1 MTVKTSPDTSESYA
15 NIPFHDVLKC
25 VHCGLC
31 LDACPTYA
39 ELGVEQDSPRGRL
52 YLMRGLWEG
61 ELPLDKHVVEP
72 LARCL
77 DCRACETACPAAVPY
92 GELLEKTRGV
102 IAENLPSSLKKRLLE
117 SFFLKRVLPSSAW
130 MRFFSR
136 LGWLYRLLGFPT
148 LITRSP
154 LARILPKW
162 IVSSHWLMPRFAGT
176 SFKLSNR
183 VSPSGQGCRVALFT
197 GCIMDVADIEI
208 HEATVT
214 LLQRAGCQVTV
225 PRNQACCGALHVHGG
240 ERKTPRQLARTNEAA
255 FDPDGVDV
263 IIVNAA
269 GCGAQLREYA
279 PLFSDT
285 PQRDDARWSRF
296 GDRVSDILVFL
307 ASLDGFCE
315 NTRWRGK
322 KETVL
327 YDAPCHLIHAQKTDA
342 PRALLASVP
351 AIRLVGLTDAD
362 RCCGA
367 AGIYNLTQANLS
379 EDILAHKLDDI
390 EQTLAANPEATT
402 LVTGNPG
409 CLFQIRAGVNKRGL
423 PLRVLHPVQL
433 LAECLAEEAVSER

>member
-1 MTVKTSPDTSESYA
+1 MTEKTLPGACAESYA
-15 NIPFHDVLKC
+15 KVPFDDVLKC

-52 YLMRGLWEG
+52 QLMRGLWEG
-61 ELPLDKHVVEP
+61 ELALDEQVVEP

-77 DCRACETACPAAVPY
+77 DCRACESSCPSGVPY

-117 SFFLKRVLPSSAW
+117 SFFLKRVLPSTPW

-148 LITRSP
+148 LVTRTP

-162 IVSSHWLMPRFAGT
+162 IVASHWLMPHFSGK
-176 SFKLSNR
+176 SFKLANR
-183 VSPSGQGCRVALFT
+183 KPVSKSAEGCRVALFT
-197 GCIMDVADIEI
+197 GCIMDVADIEV
-208 HEATVT
+208 HEATITV
-214 LLQRAGCQVTV
+214 LEAAGCQVSV

-240 ERKTPRQLARTNEAA
+240 TRRTARQLAHRSEIA
-255 FDPDGVDV
+255 FDPDRTDI

-285 PQRDDARWSRF
+285 PQKDDERWSRF
-296 GDRVSDILVFL
+296 GNRVCDILVFL
-307 ASLDGFCE
+307 ASLERFSE
-315 NTRWRGK
+315 TIRWRDK
-322 KETVL
+322 QETVL
-327 YDAPCHLIHAQKTDA
+327 YDAPCHLIHAQKTDT
-342 PRALLASVP
+342 PRALLAAVP
-351 AIRLVGLTDAD
+351 SIRLVGLTDAD

-390 EQTLAANPEATT
+390 EQTLAANPDATT

-409 CLFQIRAGVNKRGL
+409 CLFQIRAGVNQRGL
-423 PLRVLHPVQL
+423 PLRILHPIQL
-433 LAECLAEEAVSER
+433 LAECLAQNSE